1 MVGTMFRLIF
11 RLPRLAALPV
21 VLGTGFL
28 VNYLLYHFFMEKIT
42 PCPMDAGDVFKYFAI
57 DYSVPLGIYWW
68 ITEGPGAAWVGRR
81 FRKPVSEPSRSPTPH
96 F

>member
-1 MVGTMFRLIF
+1 MGGTMFRLIF

-42 PCPMDAGDVFKYFAI
+42 A
-57 DYSVPLGIYWW
+57 SPL
-68 ITEGPGAAWVGRR
+68 TSRR
-81 FRKPVSEPSRSPTPH
+81 
-96 F
+96 